1 LSFEVN
7 ERDLAGRIGTLYT
20 RSGQVETPYLMPV
33 VNPIKNTIPPAELK
47 ERFGLNMIITNSYLI
62 LKHYGKGKAD
72 VHKLIN
78 FDGIIMTDSGAYQLL
93 IYGGVDTNPEEIVR
107 FQEAIGSDIGV
118 ILDIPTGGHATRED
132 AELTVRKTIER
143 ARQSIKYRNDPT
155 MLWAG
160 PVQGGRYLDLVK
172 RSARSMGVLDF
183 QTHPLGSPTQIMEEY
198 DYSTLVDM
206 IVTAKMNLP
215 PERPLHLF
223 GAGHPMMFA
232 LAVALGCDLFDSA
245 AYALFAKDGRYMTS
259 TRTIRLEDL
268 SELPCR
274 CPVCMGHDLQ
284 GLLELP
290 RAEREGLL
298 ARHNLYVTVEEI
310 RTIKQSIR
318 EGSLWELLETRCRS
332 HPKLYEGFKRL
343 SIYSDYI
350 EANDPVL
357 GKKVRGLFIYDDN
370 SIVRPEV
377 VRHRQRI
384 SERYRRPKGRDILVL
399 LPTPDEKPFNRS
411 RIFREARKMLEGR
424 RAVHICFYGG
434 PFSIIPSELAETFPL
449 SQYESSSGFGTG
461 WRKDLLSFMKRNRYR
476 KVVMLQDGG
485 EVKIRGVRI
494 VRSLDN
500 ILAEVS

>member
-1 LSFEVN
+1 
-7 ERDLAGRIGTLYT
+7 
-20 RSGQVETPYLMPV
+20 
-33 VNPIKNTIPPAELK
+33 
-47 ERFGLNMIITNSYLI
+47 
-62 LKHYGKGKAD
+62 
-72 VHKLIN
+72 
-78 FDGIIMTDSGAYQLL
+78 
-93 IYGGVDTNPEEIVR
+93 
-107 FQEAIGSDIGV
+107 
-118 ILDIPTGGHATRED
+118 
-132 AELTVRKTIER
+132 
-143 ARQSIKYRNDPT
+143 
-155 MLWAG
+155 
-160 PVQGGRYLDLVK
+160 
-172 RSARSMGVLDF
+172 
-183 QTHPLGSPTQIMEEY
+183 
-198 DYSTLVDM
+198 
-206 IVTAKMNLP
+206 
-215 PERPLHLF
+215 
-223 GAGHPMMFA
+223 
-232 LAVALGCDLFDSA
+232 
-245 AYALFAKDGRYMTS
+245 MTS